1 MQGNRTFVLR
11 SATSAFGVSRV
22 RSRLDLNI
30 SISGFPR
37 DGNAWKL
44 LWFGSV
50 DFPNPIYRNRQ
61 ASVCLSLS
69 KVSMVSALSGH
80 LEAPI
85 ERYVSVGTLS
95 ILRIGDIFKNGR
107 LMAIGRGSH
116 ESFSDVDIDSDTTEI
131 VKAGSSEDG
140 HYLLP
145 LQHHTEHRA
154 HTKSYCVR
162 VRLADGRYLI
172 VPCLELVRFYFG
184 SSSALL
190 GKLFR
195 PQLEREHLYD
205 PLRSCLRKNRP
216 HMFLRLSDGI
226 PARSAKDVARI
237 VGTKEG
243 WKSAAWV
250 GGSMAFG
257 GRECYIR
264 TGFPFVGRT
273 SLRARGLWLPHGEQ
287 SKQIFV
293 VHQLLSCTHP
303 FPFGSLSYEEA
314 LDTSKSWPAAPK
326 STAPQTDDAAAN
338 GDQSNLLVDS
348 DAGRLT
354 GRTFEFDDVE
364 RFPDLRN
371 KRVARR
377 STGAERK
384 AAVGGSAHPAA
395 DAAQVAVGEP
405 GSTENIRPVEFEADV
420 RQEPPEFLRPILDV
434 LRNIPGMHVR
444 PVVSEQD
451 EWSVPLAEVFPDAP
465 AHWQS
470 IEDGPSGSRPRHCSF
485 LEVEWEASR
494 RTYLVL
500 EHCEVVVE
508 VVRSVP
514 EADAE
519 YPDASSGIDQTWMRY
534 GHQSWPRR
542 LLTPQ

>member
-1 MQGNRTFVLR
+1 MQANRTFALR
-11 SATSAFGVSRV
+11 SASSTFGVSRV

-37 DGNAWKL
+37 DGNTWKL
-44 LWFGSV
+44 LWFGPV
-50 DFPNPIYRNRQ
+50 DFPNPIDRNRQ

-69 KVSMVSALSGH
+69 KVSMVSAMRGH
-80 LEAPI
+80 FEMPI
-85 ERYVSVGTLS
+85 ERYVSVGTLT

-107 LMAIGRGSH
+107 LMTFGGGSH
-116 ESFSDVDIDSDTTEI
+116 ESFSDVDIDPATTEI

-205 PLRSCLRKNRP
+205 PLRSSLRKNRP

-237 VGTKEG
+237 VGTQEG

-250 GGSMAFG
+250 GGSMAIG
-257 GRECYIR
+257 GRECYVR

-273 SLRARGLWLPHGEQ
+273 NLRARGLWLPHGDR
-287 SKQIFV
+287 SKQTFV

-303 FPFGSLSYEEA
+303 FPFGSLSYDEA
-314 LDTSKSWPAAPK
+314 LETSKSWPAAPK

-338 GDQSNLLVDS
+338 GNQSNLLVDS

-354 GRTFEFDDVE
+354 GKTFEFDDVE

-371 KRVARR
+371 KRIARQLAA
-377 STGAERK
+377 AERK
-384 AAVGGSAHPAA
+384 AAGGGSAHPAA
-395 DAAQVAVGEP
+395 DAAQIAVGEP
-405 GSTENIRPVEFEADV
+405 GSTENIRPVEFEADA

-434 LRNIPGMHVR
+434 LRNIPGVHVR
-444 PVVSEQD
+444 PLASEPD
-451 EWSVPLAEVFPDAP
+451 EWSVPIAEVLPDAP
-465 AHWQS
+465 SHWRS
-470 IEDGPSGSRPRHCSF
+470 IEDGPSGARHRHCSF
-485 LEVEWEASR
+485 LAVEWEAGR
-494 RTYLVL
+494 RTFVVF

-508 VVRSVP
+508 VVCGVP
-514 EADAE
+514 EADAD
-519 YPDASSGIDQTWMRY
+519 YPDASSAIGHAWMRH
-534 GHQSWPRR
+534 GLQSWPKR